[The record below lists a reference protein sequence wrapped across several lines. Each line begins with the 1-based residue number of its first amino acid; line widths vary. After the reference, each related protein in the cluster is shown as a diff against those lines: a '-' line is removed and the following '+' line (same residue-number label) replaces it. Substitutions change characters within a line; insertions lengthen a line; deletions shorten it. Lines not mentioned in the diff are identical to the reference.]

1 MLHFIASV
9 MTRRSGSIQLRI
21 VSKETHMAMTNVD
34 SADRQWAQM
43 KQTRTWAQIA
53 RLSAD
58 ALAALDAGK
67 VKDARGILT
76 AIRGVALNADKEG
89 V

>member
-1 MLHFIASV
+1 M
-9 MTRRSGSIQLRI
+9 
-21 VSKETHMAMTNVD
+21 EMTNAQSVQRP
-34 SADRQWAQM
+34 SSQM

-53 RLSAD
+53 RLSAE

-67 VKDARGILT
+67 AKDARGLLA

>member
-1 MLHFIASV
+1 
-9 MTRRSGSIQLRI
+9 
-21 VSKETHMAMTNVD
+21 
-34 SADRQWAQM
+34 M

>member
-1 MLHFIASV
+1 
-9 MTRRSGSIQLRI
+9 
-21 VSKETHMAMTNVD
+21 MALTN
-34 SADRQWAQM
+34 ADGGDRPSSQM

-53 RLSAD
+53 RLAAE

-67 VKDARGILT
+67 PKDARGLLA

>member
-1 MLHFIASV
+1 
-9 MTRRSGSIQLRI
+9 
-21 VSKETHMAMTNVD
+21 MAVTNVD
-34 SADRQWAQM
+34 SAERHSAQM

-53 RLSAD
+53 RLSAE
-58 ALAALDAGK
+58 AIAALDAGK
-67 VKDARGILT
+67 VKDARGMVT

>member
-1 MLHFIASV
+1 MKHEESNERRASQ
-9 MTRRSGSIQLRI
+9 TQ
-21 VSKETHMAMTNVD
+21 N
-34 SADRQWAQM
+34 
-43 KQTRTWAQIA
+43 TRTWAQIA
-53 RLSAD
+53 RLSTD

-67 VKDARGILT
+67 VKDARGIVT

>member
-1 MLHFIASV
+1 
-9 MTRRSGSIQLRI
+9 
-21 VSKETHMAMTNVD
+21 MAMTNVD
-34 SADRQWAQM
+34 NADRHSSPM
-43 KQTRTWAQIA
+43 RETRTWAQIA
-53 RLSAD
+53 RLSAE
-58 ALAALDAGK
+58 AIAALEAGK